1 MALPEHGCPYGEVV
15 EHHDPLPAKLALE
28 DERKPG
34 GPGLGWRGC
43 WQSLAEL
50 SLHS

>member
-1 MALPEHGCPYGEVV
+1 MPVLETTDSETLEKRELHGCPYGEVV

-34 GPGLGWRGC
+34 GPGLG
-43 WQSLAEL
+43 
-50 SLHS
+50 